1 MGNTLKHIKN
11 EAVIGFQENNE
22 ITLQSVYTSVYPKV
36 KTYVLRNS
44 GNETLAKD
52 IFQEAFIACWR
63 NIKADKLSKNG
74 NVEAYLYTIAKNKWI
89 DYLRSSVYKKTK
101 LTDQETELHIVE
113 EETNDEN
120 EEANK
125 IVLKKALET
134 LNNSCKE
141 VLELFYFERRS
152 MDEISKKLNMTSASV
167 RNQKYR
173 CMNQLRN
180 LALKFKISCSAT

>member
-180 LALKFKISCSAT
+180 LALKFKSNG